1 MFRVLLLIFGVFC
14 CSTAV
19 LLIKASQTSP
29 VMLASLRLWVAAAAL
44 SPVFFLSV
52 RRHRARFRWGSL
64 RMTIMPAVMLAIHFI
79 SWIIGARMTPAVNST
94 LIVNFVPL
102 VMPFLLFMSLR
113 ERLTASEIV
122 ATVIALGG
130 VGLLC
135 ISDFNIDA
143 EYFWGDV
150 ICFGS
155 MLALAYYM
163 LLARRNRDFPSL
175 WLYVVPIYFLAA
187 AFCLAAAPLLGSMR
201 VDFSGREVL
210 LIVALGIVP
219 TVFGHSIINRS
230 MQRLRGQVVSI
241 INMGQFIFA
250 GVMAWFV
257 FGERPGGMLYV
268 AAAMIVGGA
277 SLVVVQTLRR
287 RPTEEPATMVEESVV
302 LPAGP
307 GAQGWR

>member
-1 MFRVLLLIFGVFC
+1 MFRILLLIFGVFC

-29 VMLASLRLWVAAAAL
+29 VMLASLRLWVAAIAL

-52 RRHRARFRWGSL
+52 RKHRDRFAWSSL
-64 RMTIMPAVMLAIHFI
+64 RATIMPALMLSIHFI

-102 VMPFLLFMSLR
+102 VMPFLLFFSLR
-113 ERLTASEIV
+113 ERLTRAEILATLV
-122 ATVIALGG
+122 AMGG
-130 VGLLC
+130 VALLC
-135 ISDFNIDA
+135 VSDFNISP

-175 WLYVVPIYFLAA
+175 WLYVVPIYFLSAIM
-187 AFCLAAAPLLGSMR
+187 CLVAAPFLGAMHVEWSW
-201 VDFSGREVL
+201 REAVL
-210 LIVALGIVP
+210 VLALGIVP

-230 MQRLRGQVVSI
+230 MQKLRGQVVSI
-241 INMGQFIFA
+241 LNMGQFIFA

-257 FGERPGGMLYV
+257 FGERPSTMLYV
-268 AAAMIVGGA
+268 AAVMIVGGA
-277 SLVVVQTLRR
+277 CLVVLQTLRR
-287 RPTEEPATMVEESVV
+287 RPPQTAPAVVEESVV
-302 LPAGP
+302 LPAGL
-307 GAQGWR
+307 GRG